1 MDQTAFDVFFSVKNF
16 LYLGDYGKCLEE
28 ISIMDIN
35 EDDLSQRLKK
45 SFYTFISYL
54 ESKKD
59 EEINNLLKELK
70 SQSQSEA
77 QLKTYFNLFLFVVF
91 YVYKEQFDENKF
103 SNFINDLKGI
113 KRFDPKIFPAIYII
127 GLLAI
132 DRKQYKDFL
141 AVIDKFT
148 GDIEILGLKF
158 HLMFMLNKEQEM
170 EKIINSMNLKDS
182 DSMISQICTLIYG
195 LYIKNDWETAIENL
209 QNISKN
215 NKISS
220 KLFNL
225 IGVSL
230 MSKGVFDEAAKIFNL
245 GKEMCEKNGDINSD
259 YSCLLVNL
267 ITCYRNLGKS
277 DEMKNIEESLKK
289 NDPGNNY
296 FVRCAE
302 FDEEFTK
309 ALTN

>member
-1 MDQTAFDVFFSVKNF
+1 MDQSAFDIFFSVKNF
-16 LYLGDYGKCLEE
+16 LYLGDYTKCLEE
-28 ISIMDIN
+28 LSIMDIN
-35 EDDLSQRLKK
+35 EDDMSQRVKK
-45 SFYTFISYL
+45 NFYTFISFL
-54 ESKKD
+54 ESQKD
-59 EEINNLLKELK
+59 EEINKLLGELK
-70 SQSQSEA
+70 SQSEKQI
-77 QLKTYFNLFLFVVF
+77 KIYFNLFLFFVV
-91 YVYKEQFDENKF
+91 YVYKDKFDEKKYE
-103 SNFINDLKGI
+103 NFFNELKEI
-113 KRFDPKIFPAIYII
+113 KRYDPMIFPAIYII
-127 GLLAI
+127 GMLAI

-141 AVIDKFT
+141 TIIEKFS

-170 EKIINSMNLKDS
+170 EKIVNSMNLKDS
-182 DSMISQICTLIYG
+182 DSIISQLCSLLYG

-209 QNISKN
+209 QNISRN
-215 NKISS
+215 NKICP

-289 NDPGNNY
+289 NDSGNSY
-296 FVRCAE
+296 FTRCAE
-302 FDEEFTK
+302 FDEEFSK
-309 ALTN
+309 ALAN

>member
-70 SQSQSEA
+70 SQSQTEA

>member
-59 EEINNLLKELK
+59 EEINTLLKELK

-182 DSMISQICTLIYG
+182 DSMISQICTIIYG
-195 LYIKNDWETAIENL
+195 LYVKNDWETAIENL

>member
-1 MDQTAFDVFFSVKNF
+1 MEQNAFDVFFSVKNY
-16 LYLGDYGKCLEE
+16 LYLGDYNKCLEE

-35 EDDLSQRLKK
+35 EDDMSQRVNKN
-45 SFYTFISYL
+45 FYTFMSYL
-54 ESKKD
+54 ESQKD
-59 EEINNLLKELK
+59 EEINKLLGELK
-70 SQSQSEA
+70 SQSEKQI
-77 QLKTYFNLFLFVVF
+77 KIYFNLFLFFVV
-91 YVYKEQFDENKF
+91 YVYKDKFDDKKYM
-103 SNFINDLKGI
+103 NFFNELKDI
-113 KRFDPKIFPAIYII
+113 KKYDPLIFPAIYII
-127 GLLAI
+127 GMLAI

-141 AVIDKFT
+141 TVIDKFT
-148 GDIEILGLKF
+148 GNIEILGLKF
-158 HLMFMLNKEQEM
+158 HLMFMLNKEEEM
-170 EKIINSMNLKDS
+170 EKIVNNMNLKDS
-182 DSMISQICTLIYG
+182 DSIITQLCTLLYG

-215 NKISS
+215 NKICP

-225 IGVSL
+225 IGLSL
-230 MSKGVFDEAAKIFNL
+230 MSKGAFDEAAKILNL

-267 ITCYRNLGKS
+267 ITCYRNLGKN

-289 NDPGNNY
+289 NNPENSY
-296 FVRCAE
+296 FAKCAQ

>member
-1 MDQTAFDVFFSVKNF
+1 MEQSAFDIFYSVKNY
-16 LYLGDYGKCLEE
+16 LYLGDYPKCLEE
-28 ISIMDIN
+28 ISTMDIN
-35 EDDLSQRLKK
+35 EEDMSQRVKK
-45 SFYTFISYL
+45 NFYTFISFL
-54 ESKKD
+54 ESQKN
-59 EEINNLLKELK
+59 EEIDKLLGELRTHNEK
-70 SQSQSEA
+70 QI
-77 QLKTYFNLFLFVVF
+77 KIYFNLFLFFVI
-91 YVYKEQFDENKF
+91 YVYKDKF
-103 SNFINDLKGI
+103 EEKKYANFYNELKEV
-113 KRFDPKIFPAIYII
+113 KRYDPLIFPAIYVI
-127 GLLAI
+127 GMLAL

-141 AVIDKFT
+141 TVIDKFT
-148 GDIEILGLKF
+148 SDIEILGLKF

-182 DSMISQICTLIYG
+182 DSIIGQLCTLLYG

-215 NKISS
+215 NKISP

-230 MSKGVFDEAAKIFNL
+230 MSKGAFDEAAKIFNL
-245 GKEMCEKNGDINSD
+245 GKDLCEKNGEINSD

-289 NDPGNNY
+289 NDPDNKSNSVYSWYHYG
-296 FVRCAE
+296 FDSSE
-302 FDEEFTK
+302 F
-309 ALTN
+309 

>member
-70 SQSQSEA
+70 SQSQTEA

-289 NDPGNNY
+289 NDPANNY
-296 FVRCAE
+296 FARCAE
-302 FDEEFTK
+302 FEEEFTK

>member
-1 MDQTAFDVFFSVKNF
+1 MDQSAFDIFFSVKNF
-16 LYLGDYGKCLEE
+16 LYLGDYNKCLEE

-35 EDDLSQRLKK
+35 EDDMSQRVKK
-45 SFYTFISYL
+45 NFYTFISYL
-54 ESKKD
+54 ESQKD
-59 EEINNLLKELK
+59 EEINKLLGELK
-70 SQSQSEA
+70 TQSEK
-77 QLKTYFNLFLFVVF
+77 QIKIYFNLFLFFVV
-91 YVYKEQFDENKF
+91 YVYKEKFDEKKYT
-103 SNFINDLKGI
+103 NFFNELKEI
-113 KRFDPKIFPAIYII
+113 KRYDPMIFPAIYII
-127 GLLAI
+127 GMLAI
-132 DRKQYKDFL
+132 DRKEYKDFL
-141 AVIDKFT
+141 TVIDKFS

-182 DSMISQICTLIYG
+182 DSIISQLCTLLYG
-195 LYIKNDWETAIENL
+195 LYVKNDWETSIENL

-215 NKISS
+215 NKISP

-230 MSKGVFDEAAKIFNL
+230 MSKGAFDEAAKIFNL

-267 ITCYRNLGKS
+267 ITSYRNLGKS

-289 NDPGNNY
+289 NDSANSY
-296 FVRCAE
+296 FTRCNE
-302 FDEEFTK
+302 FDEEFSK

>member
-45 SFYTFISYL
+45 IFYTFISYL

-70 SQSQSEA
+70 SQSQTEA

-289 NDPGNNY
+289 NDPANNY
-296 FVRCAE
+296 FARCAE
-302 FDEEFTK
+302 FEEEFTK